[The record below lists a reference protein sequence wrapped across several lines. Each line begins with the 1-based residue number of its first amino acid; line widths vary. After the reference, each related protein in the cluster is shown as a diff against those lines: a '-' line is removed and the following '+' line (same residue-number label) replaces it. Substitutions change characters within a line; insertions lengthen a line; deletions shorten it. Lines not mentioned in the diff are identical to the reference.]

1 MLDSVTEVIS
11 VTETLSKKNGFEMIR
26 VNRHIVAGALLAG
39 AVLMSVAPAQAQ
51 ALLELEQAQAP
62 LQLEPA
68 QAPVEPQAIGN
79 SGIASGSADL
89 NNWFCGTIWRTCWT
103 PIGRS

>member
-11 VTETLSKKNGFEMIR
+11 VTKSLFNKNRFEMIR

-51 ALLELEQAQAP
+51 APLELTQAQAP
-62 LQLEPA
+62 LELEPA

-79 SGIASGSADL
+79 SGIASGSADP
-89 NNWFCGTIWRTCWT
+89 NWFCGTIWRTCWT
-103 PIGRS
+103 PTGRS

>member
-1 MLDSVTEVIS
+1 M
-11 VTETLSKKNGFEMIR
+11 TETLLKKNGFEMIR

-51 ALLELEQAQAP
+51 APLRLEPAQTS

-79 SGIASGSADL
+79 SGIASGSADP
-89 NNWFCGTIWRTCWT
+89 NWFCGTIWRTCWT
-103 PIGRS
+103 PIAMS

>member
-1 MLDSVTEVIS
+1 
-11 VTETLSKKNGFEMIR
+11 MIR

-51 ALLELEQAQAP
+51 APIELEQAQA
-62 LQLEPA
+62 Q
-68 QAPVEPQAIGN
+68 VEPQAIGN
-79 SGIASGSADL
+79 GGIATGSADL

-103 PIGRS
+103 PIARS

>member
-1 MLDSVTEVIS
+1 M
-11 VTETLSKKNGFEMIR
+11 TETLLKKNGFEMIR

-51 ALLELEQAQAP
+51 APLELEQ
-62 LQLEPA
+62 A